1 MKRIIV
7 IFVTM
12 LLLVMLNISC
22 TKSTESGSPDNEITF
37 ETLNQ
42 KGSYIMGYNQGNT
55 LKRRQLADEL
65 DLDFFMQGIKDSV
78 KGTPQIE
85 ENDMQ
90 KLFQEF
96 YKEFRERLDAKRK
109 VIGEKNKAEG
119 EKFLKENAAKE
130 GIIVTESGL
139 QYKVLKKG
147 TGLQPKTTDTVKV
160 NYTGT
165 FIDGTEFES
174 SVKRTG
180 QPAIFPLN
188 RVILAWREGI
198 QLMKVGA
205 KYRFFAPSKLA
216 YGERG
221 SGQAIGPNA
230 VLVFDIEFLG
240 IEPPEAEKK
249 ETKSTP
255 GKKEPEKKNKKIAP
269 KKEQDK

>member
-1 MKRIIV
+1 MKRIII

-12 LLLVMLNISC
+12 MLLIMVYVSC
-22 TKSTESGSPDNEITF
+22 TKSTEPVSADKEITF

-65 DLDFFMQGIKDSV
+65 DLDFFMQGVKDAV
-78 KGTPQIE
+78 KGTPRIE
-85 ENDMQ
+85 EKYMQ
-90 KLFQEF
+90 KLFKEF
-96 YKEFRERLDAKRK
+96 YREFSERLQAKLK
-109 VIGEKNKAEG
+109 VLGEKNKAEG

-139 QYKVLKKG
+139 QYKVLKEG
-147 TGLQPKTTDTVKV
+147 AGLQPQATDTVKV

-165 FIDGTEFES
+165 LIDGTEFES

-180 QPAIFPLN
+180 GAATFSLN
-188 RVILAWREGI
+188 RVILSWREGI
-198 QLMKVGA
+198 KLMKVGA

-230 VLVFDIEFLG
+230 VLIFDIELLG
-240 IEPPEAEKK
+240 IEPPEVEKK
-249 ETKSTP
+249 ETKPAP
-255 GKKEPEKKNKKIAP
+255 GKKE
-269 KKEQDK
+269 KKEKDK

>member
-1 MKRIIV
+1 MKRIII
-7 IFVTM
+7 IFGIMM
-12 LLLVMLNISC
+12 LLIMVNVSC
-22 TKSTESGSPDNEITF
+22 TKSTPSESSDKKITF

-42 KGSYIMGYNQGNT
+42 KGSYIMGYRQGNT
-55 LKRRQLADEL
+55 LKRRQMGDEL
-65 DLDFFMQGIKDSV
+65 DLDFFMQGVKDSI

-85 ENDMQ
+85 EKDMQ

-96 YKEFRERLDAKRK
+96 YNKFRERLDAKRK

-130 GIIVTESGL
+130 GIIITESGL
-139 QYKVLKKG
+139 QYKVLKEG
-147 TGLQPKTTDTVKV
+147 TGPQPKVTDTVKV
-160 NYTGT
+160 IYTGT
-165 FIDGTEFES
+165 LIDGTEFES

-180 QPAIFPLN
+180 KPAIFPLN

-205 KYRFFAPSKLA
+205 KYRFVAPSKLC

-230 VLVFDIEFLG
+230 VLIFDIELLG
-240 IEPPEAEKK
+240 IEPPEPEKQ
-249 ETKSTP
+249 ETKPAP
-255 GKKEPEKKNKKIAP
+255 GKKEPEKKNKKAAP
-269 KKEQDK
+269 KKEKDQ